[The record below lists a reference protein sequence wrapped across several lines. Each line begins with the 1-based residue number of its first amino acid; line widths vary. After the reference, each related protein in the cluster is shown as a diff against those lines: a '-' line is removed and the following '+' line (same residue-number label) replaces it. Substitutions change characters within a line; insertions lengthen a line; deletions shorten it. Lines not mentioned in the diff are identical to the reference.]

1 MLGHLGEKFFVLD
14 LVQKAQLDELFGL
27 GVFRLGRL
35 RREHVE
41 NEMNSL

>member
-1 MLGHLGEKFFVLD
+1 
-14 LVQKAQLDELFGL
+14 LFGL